1 MPSEVALISIVG
13 GVLSLFE
20 SIFVL
25 SGHSYPLHE
34 GHCLTCM
41 WLGCLAKFFLCDS
54 PCQLYCIGSM
64 DAKEDDQDF
73 RFLDSTIYP
82 LESVMFLLWTQNLVL
97 FQKIVVPLPWRLF
110 LGSPKTGRT
119 KQFGG
124 IFLFLMQRHK
134 KIYNTGNQSL
144 GLFELICDYPYF
156 LLYVYMFLSVTRCYV
171 TLLFLCIFAP
181 PACRG

>member
-73 RFLDSTIYP
+73 RLLDSTIYP
-82 LESVMFLLWTQNLVL
+82 LESVMFLLWMQNLVL
-97 FQKIVVPLPWRLF
+97 FQKIVVPLPWRLIF
-110 LGSPKTGRT
+110 VSPKNRPY
-119 KQFGG
+119 KAVWG
-124 IFLFLMQRHK
+124 IFCFSCKDKKLLLSGKTPKSIKFLP
-134 KIYNTGNQSL
+134 
-144 GLFELICDYPYF
+144 EVP
-156 LLYVYMFLSVTRCYV
+156 
-171 TLLFLCIFAP
+171 
-181 PACRG
+181 

>member
-20 SIFVL
+20 TIFVL

-73 RFLDSTIYP
+73 RLLDSTIYP
-82 LESVMFLLWTQNLVL
+82 LESVIFLLWTQNLVL
-97 FQKIVVPLPWRLF
+97 FQKFVVLLPWRF
-110 LGSPKTGRT
+110 IFVSPKSGRT

-124 IFLFLMQRHK
+124 FFCFSCKDTK
-134 KIYNTGNQSL
+134 KSMTLAIKSL
-144 GLFELICDYPYF
+144 SLFELICDYPYVKLWF
-156 LLYVYMFLSVTRCYV
+156 SQ
-171 TLLFLCIFAP
+171 FLCTNLIVILISDKKCHNLFVQL
-181 PACRG
+181 